1 MIKVLLASALLVA
14 GPMMANETT
23 TTEPTTTETTDTSTK
38 TDEAVDSKEDT
49 TKTDTTTTTTTET
62 TNNGDK
68 VVDEV
73 KKWLGQWL
81 EPQAVATIA
90 SWLTYLISFITCFM
104 KLIALKKQNNLTVE
118 NVSKELNETLGD
130 KVDEAVKKEMEAYIP
145 ALINAVDNQKEVLNV
160 FSKIMAL
167 SQENTPESRVAI
179 LNLISTLGVVDTE
192 TTKKAIEEEQ
202 KAIETKEAENKE
214 TLESIINEK

>member
-1 MIKVLLASALLVA
+1 MIRVLLASALLVA
-14 GPMMANETT
+14 SPVMASEA
-23 TTEPTTTETTDTSTK
+23 TTEPTTTETTPTTDT
-38 TDEAVDSKEDT
+38 T
-49 TKTDTTTTTTTET
+49 TKTDTTET

-118 NVSKELNETLGD
+118 NVSKELNATLGD

-145 ALINAVDNQKEVLNV
+145 ALINAVDNHKEVLNV

-167 SQENTPESRVAI
+167 SQEGTPESRIAI
-179 LNLISTLGVVDTE
+179 LNLISSLGVVDTE

>member
-1 MIKVLLASALLVA
+1 MIRVLLASALLVA
-14 GPMMANETT
+14 SPVMASEA
-23 TTEPTTTETTDTSTK
+23 TTEPTTTETTPTTDTTTK

-49 TKTDTTTTTTTET
+49 TKTDTTET

-118 NVSKELNETLGD
+118 NVSKELNATLGD

-167 SQENTPESRVAI
+167 SQEGTPESRIAI
-179 LNLISTLGVVDTE
+179 LNLISSLGVVDTE

>member
-1 MIKVLLASALLVA
+1 MIRVLLASALLVA
-14 GPMMANETT
+14 SPVMASEA
-23 TTEPTTTETTDTSTK
+23 TTEPTTTETTPTTDTTTK

-49 TKTDTTTTTTTET
+49 TTKTDTTET

-118 NVSKELNETLGD
+118 NVSKELNATLGD

-145 ALINAVDNQKEVLNV
+145 ALINAVDNHKEVLNV

-167 SQENTPESRVAI
+167 SQEGTPESRIAI
-179 LNLISTLGVVDTE
+179 LNLISSLGVVDTE

>member
-1 MIKVLLASALLVA
+1 MIRVLLASALLVA
-14 GPMMANETT
+14 SPVMASEA
-23 TTEPTTTETTDTSTK
+23 TTEPTTTETTPTTDTTTK

-49 TKTDTTTTTTTET
+49 TTKTDTTET

-118 NVSKELNETLGD
+118 NVSKELNATLGD

-167 SQENTPESRVAI
+167 SQEGTPESRIAI
-179 LNLISTLGVVDTE
+179 LNLISSLGVVDTE

>member
-23 TTEPTTTETTDTSTK
+23 TTEPTTTETTK

-49 TKTDTTTTTTTET
+49 TKTDATTTET

-68 VVDEV
+68 VIDEV

-130 KVDEAVKKEMEAYIP
+130 KVDEAVKKQMEAYIP

>member
-49 TKTDTTTTTTTET
+49 TKTDTTTTTETT

-130 KVDEAVKKEMEAYIP
+130 KVDEAVKKQMEAYIP

>member
-1 MIKVLLASALLVA
+1 MIRVLLASALLVA
-14 GPMMANETT
+14 SPVMASEA
-23 TTEPTTTETTDTSTK
+23 TTEPTTTETAPTTDTTTK

-49 TKTDTTTTTTTET
+49 TTKTDTTET

-118 NVSKELNETLGD
+118 NVSKELNATLGD

-167 SQENTPESRVAI
+167 SQEGTPESRIAI
-179 LNLISTLGVVDTE
+179 LNLISSLGVVDTE

>member
-14 GPMMANETT
+14 GPMTANETT

-49 TKTDTTTTTTTET
+49 TKTDTTTTTETT

>member
-1 MIKVLLASALLVA
+1 MIRVLLASALLVA
-14 GPMMANETT
+14 SPVMASEA
-23 TTEPTTTETTDTSTK
+23 TTEPTTTETTPTTDTTTK

-49 TKTDTTTTTTTET
+49 TKTDTTET

-118 NVSKELNETLGD
+118 NVSKELNATLGD

-167 SQENTPESRVAI
+167 SQEGTPESRIAI
-179 LNLISTLGVVDTE
+179 LNLISSLGVVDTE

-202 KAIETKEAENKE
+202 KAVETKEAENKE

>member
-1 MIKVLLASALLVA
+1 MIRVLLASALLVA
-14 GPMMANETT
+14 SPVMASET
-23 TTEPTTTETTDTSTK
+23 TTEPTTTETTPTTDTTTK

-49 TKTDTTTTTTTET
+49 TKTDATET

-118 NVSKELNETLGD
+118 NVSKELNATLGD

-167 SQENTPESRVAI
+167 SQEGTPESRIAI
-179 LNLISTLGVVDTE
+179 LNLISSLGVVDTE

>member
-49 TKTDTTTTTTTET
+49 TKTDTTTTETT

-130 KVDEAVKKEMEAYIP
+130 KVDEAVKKQMEAYIP

>member
-49 TKTDTTTTTTTET
+49 TKTDTTTTTETT

>member
-1 MIKVLLASALLVA
+1 MIRVLLASALLVA
-14 GPMMANETT
+14 SPVMASEA
-23 TTEPTTTETTDTSTK
+23 TTEPTTTETTPTTDTTTK

-49 TKTDTTTTTTTET
+49 TKTDATET

-118 NVSKELNETLGD
+118 NVSKELNATLGD

-167 SQENTPESRVAI
+167 SQEGTPESRIAI
-179 LNLISTLGVVDTE
+179 LNLISSLGVVDTE